1 MRRIAVFTPAWTK
14 FMWHRE
20 PRVCIWIRD
29 ETHPYFF
36 LYDHALDRAWN
47 CMPDVAREPTLLQ
60 RDMDATSGIGPATFL
75 FFSFLFLPFLS
86 SPYTWLFLFFLFI
99 AVRLP
104 RDSGR
109 VASLRLLTRP
119 LQYSFRT
126 LFLTLLSPTRGLEA
140 SGIMDWNC
148 RVKLTLGTRFA
159 ASLDLAAVA
168 ALIHRGWCNAT
179 RFGYAR
185 LSLEIWMNE
194 EEDTCE
200 RNYES
205 DNLVDGTTIK

>member
-86 SPYTWLFLFFLFI
+86 SLYTWLFLFFLFI

-104 RDSGR
+104 RDSER

-126 LFLTLLSPTRGLEA
+126 LFSAVTDTRPWSVWNYGLKLQSKIDTRNA
-140 SGIMDWNC
+140 LRSFFGPCRGRRVDSSGM
-148 RVKLTLGTRFA
+148 
-159 ASLDLAAVA
+159 
-168 ALIHRGWCNAT
+168 
-179 RFGYAR
+179 
-185 LSLEIWMNE
+185 M
-194 EEDTCE
+194 
-200 RNYES
+200 
-205 DNLVDGTTIK
+205 